1 MKTIKKLLIIIGI
14 IVICILVGFIVS
26 ILRFYSEIIG
36 LILSVFVIICYI
48 VSICIHNKK
57 GNIHT

>member
-1 MKTIKKLLIIIGI
+1 MKIIKKLLIIIGI